1 MFGLGNKRIGI
12 TIDQT
17 GVRYVTIKKKKS
29 WEIGSSGYLP
39 VPPGIIV
46 EDQIMNAESLS
57 LQVKHWVK
65 AEKLRGASATLAIPT
80 SQIIIRKMRIPSI
93 KAAELRQL
101 VELEVET
108 ALRLPFEDPVYDFIK
123 VGHDDES
130 TQVLVFAAPKKLIQS
145 YVNIFEDAGIHVR
158 AVELSATALARAIA
172 VQQNDFIQES
182 MLISLDKN
190 SLEVYMLQNGN
201 PIFMRTITLV
211 DHDTNGI
218 EELTSDQVGEIIAE
232 ISRMLSFYQ
241 YSIQEGASRI
251 SHIIVTGENEARIQ
265 LHRELQLGLPELH
278 VETVDFDIFTK
289 SRSKDFNANAFR
301 VASGVAMF
309 SKRNACIN
317 LQPHRK
323 AETRIKLF
331 ILWIFVVAWIACMG
345 ISGFTYWGNSK
356 EITQNTSK
364 LVQLN
369 QNKAILEAKL
379 LVKPEVSS
387 DPANFITTMKASRKD
402 VVVIANDLMKPLP
415 VDARITTMAY
425 SADSQISLTV
435 LFTKME
441 DSARYLY
448 DLRKLTFGENALLQ
462 SITESTNGKTT
473 LNGVADS
480 SSSADAATDLNVSL
494 PATKQFVV
502 NYIISLKKE
511 AAKDAANKAATTD
524 VKGAATT
531 NVQQK

>member
-29 WEIGSSGYLP
+29 WEIGTSGYLP
-39 VPPGIIV
+39 IPPGIIV
-46 EDQIMNAESLS
+46 EDHIMNSESLS

-65 AEKLRGASATLAIPT
+65 TEKIRGASATLAIPT

-93 KAAELRQL
+93 KAAELSQL

-145 YVNIFEDAGIHVR
+145 YVDVFEDAGIHVR
-158 AVELSATALARAIA
+158 AVEISATALARAISA
-172 VQQNDFIQES
+172 HQQDFIHES
-182 MLISLDKN
+182 MLISLDRN
-190 SLEVYMLQNGN
+190 SLEVYMLQYGN
-201 PIFMRTITLV
+201 PIFMRTISLM
-211 DHDTNGI
+211 DHAAMDTD
-218 EELTSDQVGEIIAE
+218 ELTSDQVGEIIAE

-251 SHIIVTGENEARIQ
+251 SHIIVTGANETRIQ
-265 LHRELQLGLPELH
+265 LHRELQLGLSELH
-278 VETVDFDIFTK
+278 VDTVDFDTLTK
-289 SRSKDFNANAFR
+289 SRFKDFNANAFR
-301 VASGVAMF
+301 VAAGVAMF
-309 SKRNACIN
+309 SKRNAYIN

-323 AETRIKLF
+323 TETRIKLF
-331 ILWIFVVAWIACMG
+331 VLWIFVVAWIACMG
-345 ISGFTYWGNSK
+345 ISGYTYWENSK
-356 EITQNTSK
+356 EMKANTSK

-379 LVKPEVSS
+379 LVKPELSS
-387 DPANFITTMKASRKD
+387 DPANFIATMKASRKD
-402 VVVIANDLMKPLP
+402 VVVITNDLMKPLP
-415 VDARITTMAY
+415 VDGRITTMAY

-462 SITESTNGKTT
+462 SITESVNGKTT
-473 LNGVADS
+473 LNGAADS
-480 SSSADAATDLNVSL
+480 SSSTEDRTDLNVNLSGD
-494 PATKQFVV
+494 KQYVV
-502 NYIISLKKE
+502 NYSISLKKE
-511 AAKDAANKAATTD
+511 AAKDSANKAATTD
-524 VKGAATT
+524 VKGAAAT